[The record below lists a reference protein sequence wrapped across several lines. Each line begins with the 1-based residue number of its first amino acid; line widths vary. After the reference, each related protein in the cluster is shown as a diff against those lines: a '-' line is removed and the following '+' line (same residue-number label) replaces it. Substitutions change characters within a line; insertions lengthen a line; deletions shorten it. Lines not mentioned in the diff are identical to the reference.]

1 MVDMKIATMGLISP
15 GGTVRGPE
23 SSTPGTVTVFGDDE
37 GREIKEPDGPISC
50 AGQNLINVGA
60 DQTAFNPASMSSVG
74 ASIGQIPTAIEGDA
88 VEWADAASGA
98 VPEVR
103 TLYVGKHGAD
113 GNNGTSIGVAKLT
126 MASAVAAAAALTPTQ
141 GAPVVV
147 RVVDAGVYSGAV
159 TLPAWVSLDAAN
171 AIFTSGSGHTIEAND
186 GGYVRA
192 REVRNG
198 NTNQAAI
205 QMAST
210 ATGVCQFD
218 IDQITVT
225 GFASG
230 AINRSTTGRMRLT
243 CKRMDTEYRGVD
255 SANLQDTVVDIGDI
269 SLNASNASGMRH
281 ANGGVVNG
289 RVQNILKSNVIFTG
303 TSGIIGGSYSLS
315 VVEIDADTAWSIS
328 FGSTLNLL
336 ISKVTGAQSGTGTQ
350 NVTIA
355 GQVPPGLVSGPVAS
369 TDWALAAWDG
379 TDGDTLQNSAITLQ
393 VAGQWMKWPANGRID
408 APNGGFAGSQ
418 AFGPGA
424 AVGDTNCTA
433 VGEGAVAG
441 VADGE
446 CTATG
451 KNSRA
456 EDAGTANGYNA
467 RANGER
473 SVASGV
479 NALAIDYSV
488 ASGWGCN
495 VNAQRCSL
503 IGAGATA
510 TTGDGGVGYQVQVSH
525 SEAMAFGR
533 DAVTTAPQRA
543 TFGTVAGLRDKE
555 LQCGKGLAVWGSAP
569 PASQPT
575 ITGSRGGNAA
585 LASLL
590 TEIAATGLVVDG
602 TTA

>member
-1 MVDMKIATMGLISP
+1 MVDMKIATVGLISP

-23 SSTPGTVTVFGDDE
+23 SSTPGTVTVFGDDV
-37 GREIKEPDGPISC
+37 GRTIKEPDSDINC
-50 AGQNLINVGA
+50 AGENLINVGV
-60 DQTAFNPASMSSVG
+60 DQSAFDPQLMSSGVATTGQVVTADGVG
-74 ASIGQIPTAIEGDA
+74 GAD
-88 VEWADAASGA
+88 WADAGGGA

-113 GNNGTSIGVAKLT
+113 GNDGTSIGVAKLT
-126 MASAVAAAAALTPTQ
+126 MASAVTAATALTPTQ
-141 GAPVVV
+141 GAPVVI

-171 AIFTSGSGHTIEAND
+171 ATFTSSSGHSIEAND

-192 REVRNG
+192 REVKNG
-198 NTNQAAI
+198 NANQAAI
-205 QMAST
+205 QMAAT
-210 ATGVCQFD
+210 ATSVCQFD
-218 IDQITVT
+218 IDQITQT
-225 GFASG
+225 GLSSG
-230 AINRSTTGRMRLT
+230 SFNRSTTGLMVINARRV
-243 CKRMDTEYRGVD
+243 EAAYRGIN
-255 SANLQDTVVDIGDI
+255 SNNTQNVVIDIGDI
-269 SLNASNASGMRH
+269 ILTSSNAIGIRNS
-281 ANGGVVNG
+281 NGGTLGG
-289 RVQNILKSNVIFTG
+289 RFRNVLKSSAILTG
-303 TSGIIGGSYSLS
+303 TIGITGGGLNL
-315 VVEIDADTAWSIS
+315 VGVEIDADTAWSIS
-328 FGSTLNLL
+328 SGNTLNLL
-336 ISKVTGAQSGTGTQ
+336 ISKVTGAQAGAGTK

-355 GQVPPGLVSGPVAS
+355 GQTPAGLVSGPASS

-379 TDGDTLQNSAITLQ
+379 TDGETLQDSAIILQ

-418 AFGPGA
+418 AIGPGA
-424 AVGDTNCTA
+424 TVGDTNCTA
-433 VGEGAVAG
+433 VAENANAG
-441 VADGE
+441 SVGGE

-451 KNSRA
+451 KDSRA
-456 EDAGTANGYNA
+456 EDQGTATGYNA

-473 SVASGV
+473 SVADGV
-479 NALAIDYSV
+479 NALALDYSV

-510 TTGDGGVGYQVQVSH
+510 ITGDGGVGYLAQLIH
-525 SEAMAFGR
+525 SEAMVFGR
-533 DAVTTAPQRA
+533 DAVSTANKRI
-543 TFGTVAGLRDKE
+543 TFGTIAGLRDKE
-555 LQCGKGLAVWGSAP
+555 LQCGSGIAVWGSAP

-590 TEIAATGLVVDG
+590 TEIAATGLVIDG